1 MRVLGIESSCDE
13 TGAAIV
19 DETGRVLSDVVQS
32 QISLHAPYGGVI
44 PELASRDHLRN
55 AGPVVREALAKAGIS
70 WDGVDGI
77 AVTNRPGLVGALLVG
92 VQMAKGLAWA
102 RGLPLVGVDHLVG
115 HLLAVFLRRSSEAEP
130 APEFPFVAL
139 LASGGHTAIYRVDGP
154 TAALVRELGGTRDD
168 AAGEAFDKVGKLL
181 GLGYPGGPVIDRLAK
196 NGNPKGVPFTL
207 PMGHTKS
214 FELSF
219 SGIKTQVA
227 ARVREHGL
235 PKTESELADTCA
247 SFQAAVT
254 SVLASKLVAAAVP
267 GGRAHGGHRRR
278 RRGEPRAACTR
289 EHARGGARP
298 PCGAPRA
305 RELHRQRGDD
315 RLRRARAP
323 AAGRARRLGPR
334 RDERDLAPTR
344 DAQGPRRAL
353 SVSGGLGSVERRAA
367 GEPAVDDRE
376 LLRGQLVADR
386 HADAAVAA
394 KVAEDP
400 RSLRARWCRA
410 RRKASP
416 VLIVKPVIDL

>member
-1 MRVLGIESSCDE
+1 MLVLGIESSCDE

-19 DETGRVLSDVVQS
+19 DDTGRVLSDVVQS

-55 AGPVVREALAKAGIS
+55 AGPVVREALAKAGVS
-70 WDGVDGI
+70 WDGIDGI

-115 HLLAVFLRRSSEAEP
+115 HLLAVFLRRSDEAEA

-154 TAALVRELGGTRDD
+154 SAPLVRELGGTRDD

-196 NGNPKGVPFTL
+196 SGNPKGVPFTL
-207 PMGHTKS
+207 PMGHSKS

-227 ARVREHGL
+227 TRVREHGI
-235 PKTESELADTCA
+235 PKTESELADICA

-254 SVLASKLVAAAVP
+254 SVLASKLVAAAVTEGVRTVVI
-267 GGRAHGGHRRR
+267 GGG
-278 RRGEPRAACTR
+278 
-289 EHARGGARP
+289 
-298 PCGAPRA
+298 
-305 RELHRQRGDD
+305 
-315 RLRRARAP
+315 
-323 AAGRARRLGPR
+323 
-334 RDERDLAPTR
+334 
-344 DAQGPRRAL
+344 
-353 SVSGGLGSVERRAA
+353 
-367 GEPAVDDRE
+367 
-376 LLRGQLVADR
+376 
-386 HADAAVAA
+386 VAA
-394 KVAEDP
+394 NRE
-400 RSLRARWCRA
+400 LRARVSALAAERGLRA
-410 RRKASP
+410 VLPELASCTDNAAMIAYAGLVRLQQGERDGWDLVATNATSLPRETRKGRGAR
-416 VLIVKPVIDL
+416 